1 MGYFLV
7 HPRTRRIWQFLELG
21 VGKASSV
28 AVRKT
33 QVAVQLMPAL
43 SNMLLALQ
51 SALQNIVRYT
61 RLSLQFLASLC
72 FTAAVSGQVTAEFWG
87 APCRRI
93 PTLHA

>member
-7 HPRTRRIWQFLELG
+7 HRRTLRIWQFLDLG

-33 QVAVQLMPAL
+33 QVAVQLMPTL

-51 SALQNIVRYT
+51 SALQNIV
-61 RLSLQFLASLC
+61 
-72 FTAAVSGQVTAEFWG
+72 
-87 APCRRI
+87 
-93 PTLHA
+93 